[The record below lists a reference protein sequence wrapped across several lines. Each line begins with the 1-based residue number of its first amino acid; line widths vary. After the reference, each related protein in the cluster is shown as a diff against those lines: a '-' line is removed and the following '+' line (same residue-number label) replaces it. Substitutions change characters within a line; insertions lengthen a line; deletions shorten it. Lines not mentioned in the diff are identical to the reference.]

1 MAFDINIVH
10 TGSKGNCVIIDNKIM
25 IDVGR
30 SYRELEPLLSDM
42 EVIFVTHRHG
52 DHLNPAVINQMT
64 KKMPWKVNGNL
75 YMNEDVLEKV
85 KSHKNL
91 TNLIFPSNHIID
103 SNTVLDLVIDD
114 KKYNFRTFNLYHDV
128 PNQGFVITNEL
139 GEKLIYA
146 TDTSSLQDAPN
157 EKYDYILIE
166 GNYDEDKLADDMDI
180 DVNLLRLIRYEIIN
194 DNLPSLSNVELSID
208 LIDDLYDDNIEIT
221 DSEIDLIGKLMKKAA
236 SLVDRAERNTRHLSV
251 QQFEN
256 FVLKHMNPN
265 ATIYQLH
272 ESEGFGL
279 RSDLGSEF

>member
-10 TGSKGNCVIIDNKIM
+10 TGSKGNCVIIDKKIM

-64 KKMPWKVNGNL
+64 KKMPWKVTGNL

-103 SNTVLDLVIDD
+103 SNTILDLIIDN

-166 GNYDEDKLADDMDI
+166 GNYDEDKLADNMDI
-180 DVNLLRLIRYEIIN
+180 DVNLLRLIRDEIIN

-265 ATIYQLH
+265 ATVYQLH

-279 RSDLGSEF
+279 RSDLGNEF

>member
-10 TGSKGNCVIIDNKIM
+10 TGSKGNCVIIDQKIM

-91 TNLIFPSNHIID
+91 TNLIFPNNHIID

-180 DVNLLRLIRYEIIN
+180 DVNLLRLIRDEIIN

-221 DSEIDLIGKLMKKAA
+221 DDEIDLIEKLMKKAA

-265 ATIYQLH
+265 AAIYQLH

>member
-10 TGSKGNCVIIDNKIM
+10 TGSKGNCVIIDKKIM

-64 KKMPWKVNGNL
+64 KKMPWKVTGNL

-103 SNTVLDLVIDD
+103 SNTILDLIIDN

-180 DVNLLRLIRYEIIN
+180 DVNLLRLIRDEIIN

-265 ATIYQLH
+265 ATVYQLH

-279 RSDLGSEF
+279 RSDLGNEF

>member
-1 MAFDINIVH
+1 MAFDVNIVH
-10 TGSKGNCVIIDNKIM
+10 TGSKGNCVIIDKKIM

-75 YMNEDVLEKV
+75 YMNKDVLEKV

-91 TNLIFPSNHIID
+91 TNLIFPSDHIID
-103 SNTVLDLVIDD
+103 SNTTLNLVIDN
-114 KKYNFRTFNLYHDV
+114 KKYSFCTFNLYHDV

-180 DVNLLRLIRYEIIN
+180 DVNLLRLIRDEIIN

-208 LIDDLYDDNIEIT
+208 LIDDLYEDNIEIT
-221 DSEIDLIGKLMKKAA
+221 DEEIELIDKLMKKAA

>member
-1 MAFDINIVH
+1 MVFDINIVH
-10 TGSKGNCVIIDNKIM
+10 TGSKGNCVIIDKKIM

-30 SYRELEPLLSDM
+30 SYRELEPLLSNM

-75 YMNEDVLEKV
+75 YMNKDVLEKV
-85 KSHKNL
+85 RSHKNL

-103 SNTVLDLVIDD
+103 SNTTLDLIIDN

-180 DVNLLRLIRYEIIN
+180 DVNLLRLIRDEIIN

-208 LIDDLYDDNIEIT
+208 LIDDLYEDNIEIT
-221 DSEIDLIGKLMKKAA
+221 DDEIELIDKLMKKAA

-256 FVLKHMNPN
+256 FVLKHMNPG

>member
-10 TGSKGNCVIIDNKIM
+10 TGSKGNCVIIDKKIM

-64 KKMPWKVNGNL
+64 KKMPWKVTGNL

-103 SNTVLDLVIDD
+103 SNTILDLIIDN

-180 DVNLLRLIRYEIIN
+180 DVNLLRLIRDEIIN

-265 ATIYQLH
+265 ATVYQLH

-279 RSDLGSEF
+279 RSDLCNEF

>member
-10 TGSKGNCVIIDNKIM
+10 TGSKGNCVIIDKKIM

-64 KKMPWKVNGNL
+64 KKMPWKVTGNL

-85 KSHKNL
+85 KNHKNL

-103 SNTVLDLVIDD
+103 SNTILDLVIDD

-180 DVNLLRLIRYEIIN
+180 DVNLLWLIRDEVIN
-194 DNLPSLSNVELSID
+194 DNLPSLSNIELSID

-221 DSEIDLIGKLMKKAA
+221 DGEIDLIGKLMKKAA

-279 RSDLGSEF
+279 RSNLGSEF

>member
-10 TGSKGNCVIIDNKIM
+10 TGSKGNCVIIDKKIM

-64 KKMPWKVNGNL
+64 KKMPWKVTGNL

-103 SNTVLDLVIDD
+103 SNTILDLIIDN

-180 DVNLLRLIRYEIIN
+180 DVNLLRLIRDEIIN

-265 ATIYQLH
+265 ATVYQLH

-279 RSDLGSEF
+279 RSNLGNEF